1 MALDIVFMGTPDFA
15 RASLDALLAAG
26 HRVVAVVSQPDRP
39 AGRGQLMKSPPV
51 AERAKEL
58 GLPLLQT
65 EATNTLAFRRWVGGF
80 SPDLGVVAAFGHI
93 LGKKALAVPR
103 LGCVNV
109 HASLLP
115 RWRGASPIQM
125 AVLHGDRHAGISLMQ
140 MDEGMDTGPVY
151 DIASLEL
158 APDETGQSLHD
169 RLAVLGGEL
178 LVRTLPSVAAG
189 AIAGPQPSDGVTMA
203 PLIGKNDG
211 DIDWRQDA
219 LAIERRVRAFS
230 PWPGTFTVGL
240 DGPLEGKLLRVLPG
254 AEVVDSEVENEVPGL
269 VIEARRS
276 RLVLACGRGALRLQT
291 VQLEGKK
298 ALDAPSFLAGLP
310 TLEGMRFGQRA
321 SRA

>member
-15 RASLDALLAAG
+15 RASLDALLDHG

-39 AGRGQLMKSPPV
+39 AGRGQLAKSPPV
-51 AERAKEL
+51 AARAKEL

-65 EATNTLAFRRWVGGF
+65 EATNTVAFRRWVAGF
-80 SPDLGVVAAFGHI
+80 APDLGVVAAFGHI

-125 AVLHGDRHAGISLMQ
+125 AVLHGDRLAGISLMR

-151 DIASLEL
+151 DTASLEL

-169 RLAVLGGEL
+169 RLAILGGEL
-178 LVRTLPSVAAG
+178 LVRTLPGIAAG
-189 AIAGPQPSDGVTMA
+189 ATPTPQPSEGVTLA
-203 PLIGKNDG
+203 PLIGKDDG
-211 DIDWRQDA
+211 DIDWSQDA
-219 LAIERRVRAFS
+219 VAIERRVRAFA
-230 PWPGTFTVGL
+230 PWPGTFTVAL
-240 DGPLEGKLLRVLPG
+240 DGPLEGKLLRVLPV
-254 AEVVDSEVENEVPGL
+254 AEVIEKSSESDTPGR
-269 VIEARRS
+269 VIEAKKG
-276 RLVLACGRGALRLQT
+276 RLVVACGRGALRLQT

-298 ALDAPSFLAGLP
+298 VLDAASFLAGVP
-310 TLEGMRFGQRA
+310 ALEGMRWGRRS
-321 SRA
+321 SRT